1 MKQTAVGFY
10 YLELKKILNNI
21 IVNQEQ
27 VNEMVE
33 ALEKAKKLEKQ
44 QIIEAYEIGS
54 GENTLLPNEDSEKYY
69 NETFKK

>member
-1 MKQTAVGFY
+1 MKQTAVEFY

-27 VNEMVE
+27 VNQMVE
-33 ALEKAKKLEKQ
+33 ALEKAKELEKQ
-44 QIIEAYEIGS
+44 QIVDAYVIGS